1 MWEQNIKEVIFM
13 TEEQVLKRDCY
24 FDNLKGVL
32 IFIVVL
38 GHFLSKMNN
47 LDNSIVRTLYSYIF
61 LFHMPLFILV
71 SGYFS
76 KKFKF
81 IRVMDLLIVY
91 MIFQFFIYPIGMA
104 LISGKIIDFTWQ
116 SLVIPR
122 YTYWYLLSLV
132 VWKCITPILPK
143 NYIVLFILLL
153 ISVIPSITPGIDWRI
168 LSIGRTISF
177 YPFFYFG
184 YLIDKSK
191 FTKIFLNVPKK
202 ICFIGIIVINII
214 CYIVFTEKGITTKIL
229 HYKNHLINYIP
240 DIKYIIIIKLLILL
254 LSILAMVFI
263 CSIIDK
269 ENETILTKWGQ
280 NTLIIYLVHGMIV
293 KSMSIGLESI
303 SQLSFILLSLVA
315 SYGICELLSTQWSK
329 KYIGMLTNISIYKYV
344 KIQQINFK
352 IKYINS

>member
-1 MWEQNIKEVIFM
+1 M
-13 TEEQVLKRDCY
+13 TEKQIPKRDYC
-24 FDNLKGVL
+24 FDNLKGIL
-32 IFIVVL
+32 IFMVVF
-38 GHFLSKMNN
+38 GHFLSKMNG

-76 KKFKF
+76 KKFKLRR
-81 IRVMDLLIVY
+81 IIDLLIVY
-91 MIFQFFIYPIGMA
+91 IIFQFFIYPIGMR
-104 LISGKIIDFTWQ
+104 LIGGKIINFTWE
-116 SLVIPR
+116 SLVLPR

-143 NYIVLFILLL
+143 NYIVLFILSV
-153 ISVIPSITPGIDWRI
+153 ISIIPSITPNIDWSI

-202 ICFIGIIVINII
+202 ICFIGIIVINMICNII
-214 CYIVFTEKGITTKIL
+214 FV
-229 HYKNHLINYIP
+229 KNAVTMKVLYNKEYLMNYIP
-240 DIKYIIIIKLLILL
+240 NVEYMMIIKLLVLL
-254 LSILAMVFI
+254 LSILAMIFL

-280 NTLIIYLVHGMIV
+280 NTLIIYLVHGILV
-293 KSMSIGLESI
+293 KSMSIGLKSI
-303 SQLSFILLSLVA
+303 SQLSFILLSLFA
-315 SYGICELLSTQWSK
+315 SYGICELLSTRWSR
-329 KYIGMLTNISIYKYV
+329 KYIGILTNISMCKNT
-344 KIQQINFK
+344 KEKQ
-352 IKYINS
+352 